1 MGMVNHNT
9 LGGGGRAKG
18 VNSFMLSMS
27 KPRQDIFGGNNSIGN
42 LYFHLWVI

>member
-1 MGMVNHNT
+1 MGMVNHIT
-9 LGGGGRAKG
+9 WGGRAKG
-18 VNSFMLSMS
+18 VDSFMLSMS